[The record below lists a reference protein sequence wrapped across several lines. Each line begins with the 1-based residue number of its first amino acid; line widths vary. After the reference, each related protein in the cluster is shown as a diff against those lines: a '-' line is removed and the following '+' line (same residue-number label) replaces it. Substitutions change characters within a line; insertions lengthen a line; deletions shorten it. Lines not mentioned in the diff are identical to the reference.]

1 MTLAS
6 EEGFM
11 TKSRL
16 LSLSVCLILVFTNPL
31 PYDLLFSASFQM
43 PFLQGGFSANEYYAD
58 AVVTSLSLVLYLLL

>member
-1 MTLAS
+1 
-6 EEGFM
+6 M

-16 LSLSVCLILVFTNPL
+16 LSFCMSHSGFHNPL
-31 PYDLLFSASFQM
+31 LYDLLFSASFQM